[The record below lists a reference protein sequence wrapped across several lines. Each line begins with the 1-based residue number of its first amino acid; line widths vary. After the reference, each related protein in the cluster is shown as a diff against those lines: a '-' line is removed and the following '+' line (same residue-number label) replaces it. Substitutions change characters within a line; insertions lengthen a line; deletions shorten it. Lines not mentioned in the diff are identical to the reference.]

1 MILHCSCCLCT
12 TITGVLIERVDT
24 LNMRAVVTEKNNIIM
39 VFADLVHSSNPLSL
53 HKVRALGTIE
63 MFNHAHVANL
73 K

>member
-1 MILHCSCCLCT
+1 
-12 TITGVLIERVDT
+12 
-24 LNMRAVVTEKNNIIM
+24 MRAVVTEKNNIIM